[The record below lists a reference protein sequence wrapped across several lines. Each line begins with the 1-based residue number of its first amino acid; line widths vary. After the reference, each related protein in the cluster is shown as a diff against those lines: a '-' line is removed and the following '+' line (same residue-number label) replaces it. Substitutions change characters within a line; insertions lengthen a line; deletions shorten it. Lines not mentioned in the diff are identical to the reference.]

1 MILSSNKFMKKKLH
15 IIIIS
20 DNIIGLLIR
29 IILIFNR
36 RNLKIKNFSFL
47 EKKLNNNYY
56 YIIKIE
62 IFFQFLKIENV
73 IKQIKKIIGI
83 NKLFLYNLNLKR
95 NL

>member
-1 MILSSNKFMKKKLH
+1 MKN

-36 RNLKIKNFSFL
+36 RNININNIILIN
-47 EKKLNNNYY
+47 KKLYTNYV

-62 IFFQFLKIENV
+62 IKNYKIYYFNKI
-73 IKQIKKIIGI
+73 IKQIKRILGIKKIY
-83 NKLFLYNLNLKR
+83 FYNLKSNL
-95 NL
+95 

>member
-1 MILSSNKFMKKKLH
+1 MKKKLH

-83 NKLFLYNLNLKR
+83 KKLFIYNLI
-95 NL
+95 

>member
-20 DNIIGLLIR
+20 DNIIVLLIR

-83 NKLFLYNLNLKR
+83 NKLFIYNLKINK
-95 NL
+95 

>member
-1 MILSSNKFMKKKLH
+1 MKKIN

-36 RNLKIKNFSFL
+36 RNINININNIILIN
-47 EKKLNNNYY
+47 KKLYTNYV

-62 IFFQFLKIENV
+62 IKNYKIYNFNKI
-73 IKQIKKIIGI
+73 IKQIKRIIGI
-83 NKLFLYNLNLKR
+83 KKIYFYNLK
-95 NL
+95 

>member
-1 MILSSNKFMKKKLH
+1 MKKKLH

-20 DNIIGLLIR
+20 DNIIVLLIR

-83 NKLFLYNLNLKR
+83 NKLFIYNLKINK
-95 NL
+95 

>member
-1 MILSSNKFMKKKLH
+1 MKKIN

-36 RNLKIKNFSFL
+36 RNININNIILIN
-47 EKKLNNNYY
+47 KKLYTNYV

-62 IFFQFLKIENV
+62 IKNYQIYYFNKI
-73 IKQIKKIIGI
+73 IKQIKRILGIKKIY
-83 NKLFLYNLNLKR
+83 FYNLKSNL
-95 NL
+95 

>member
-1 MILSSNKFMKKKLH
+1 MKKIN

-20 DNIIGLLIR
+20 DNILGLLIR

-36 RNLKIKNFSFL
+36 RNININNIILIN
-47 EKKLNNNYY
+47 KKLYTNYV

-62 IFFQFLKIENV
+62 IKNYKIYNFNKI

-83 NKLFLYNLNLKR
+83 KKIYNL
-95 NL
+95 

>member
-1 MILSSNKFMKKKLH
+1 MKNKLH

-20 DNIIGLLIR
+20 DNIIVLLIR

-62 IFFQFLKIENV
+62 FLFQFFKIENV

-83 NKLFLYNLNLKR
+83 KKLFLYNFKSL
-95 NL
+95 

>member
-83 NKLFLYNLNLKR
+83 KKLFIYNLI
-95 NL
+95 

>member
-1 MILSSNKFMKKKLH
+1 MKKKLH

-83 NKLFLYNLNLKR
+83 KKLFLYNLI
-95 NL
+95 

>member
-1 MILSSNKFMKKKLH
+1 MKKKLH

-20 DNIIGLLIR
+20 DNIIVLLIR

-62 IFFQFLKIENV
+62 ILFQFLKIENV

-83 NKLFLYNLNLKR
+83 NKLFLYNLKINI
-95 NL
+95 

>member
-20 DNIIGLLIR
+20 DNIIVLLIR

-83 NKLFLYNLNLKR
+83 NKLFLYNLKINI
-95 NL
+95 

>member
-1 MILSSNKFMKKKLH
+1 MIFSSNKFMKKKLH

-20 DNIIGLLIR
+20 DNIIVLLIR

-83 NKLFLYNLNLKR
+83 NKLFLYNLKINI
-95 NL
+95 

>member
-1 MILSSNKFMKKKLH
+1 MKKKLH

-20 DNIIGLLIR
+20 DNIIVLLIR

-36 RNLKIKNFSFL
+36 RNLKLKNFSFL

-73 IKQIKKIIGI
+73 IKQIKKILGI
-83 NKLFLYNLNLKR
+83 NKLFLYNLNI
-95 NL
+95 

>member
-1 MILSSNKFMKKKLH
+1 MKKIN

-36 RNLKIKNFSFL
+36 RNININNIILIN
-47 EKKLNNNYY
+47 KKLYTNYV

-62 IFFQFLKIENV
+62 IKNYKIYNFNKI
-73 IKQIKKIIGI
+73 IKQIKRIIGI
-83 NKLFLYNLNLKR
+83 KKIYFYNLK
-95 NL
+95 

>member
-1 MILSSNKFMKKKLH
+1 MKKIN

-36 RNLKIKNFSFL
+36 RNININNIILIN
-47 EKKLNNNYY
+47 KKLYTNYV

-62 IFFQFLKIENV
+62 IKNYKIYNFYKI
-73 IKQIKKIIGI
+73 IKQIKRIIGI
-83 NKLFLYNLNLKR
+83 KKIYFYNL
-95 NL
+95 

>member
-1 MILSSNKFMKKKLH
+1 MKKIN

-36 RNLKIKNFSFL
+36 RNININNIILINKIL
-47 EKKLNNNYY
+47 YTNYV

-62 IFFQFLKIENV
+62 IKNYKIYNFNKI
-73 IKQIKKIIGI
+73 IKQIKRIIGI
-83 NKLFLYNLNLKR
+83 KKIYFYNLK
-95 NL
+95 